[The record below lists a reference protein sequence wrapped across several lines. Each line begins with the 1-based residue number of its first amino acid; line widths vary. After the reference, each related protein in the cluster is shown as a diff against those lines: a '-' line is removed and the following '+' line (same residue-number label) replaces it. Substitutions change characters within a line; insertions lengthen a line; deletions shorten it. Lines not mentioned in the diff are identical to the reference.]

1 MRRGP
6 KGRSGEVAGRFG
18 EGRRLSVRAR
28 WRLYP
33 LAAMAGSEGTEQV
46 ESLRRGL
53 ISLPTRVLPWGWR
66 DFWIQAL
73 VFWTF
78 NLSYEASRGLS
89 DGGRTTALANGERVI
104 DAEKSLGIF
113 WEHDLQDWV
122 LSAPGIFERIANET
136 YFNCQFTISFGVLLW
151 VYFFRNH
158 AFYFVRNVIVA
169 ADFIGLFGYITFPTA
184 PPRLIPGGGFVDT
197 TLNDST
203 VSHESWI
210 IKTFANEYAAMPSLH
225 TAYALTIGTTAVLVC
240 RSIVAKVL
248 WSLYPGLVIYSIIST
263 GNHFI
268 LDAVAG
274 AFVAQL
280 AFLAAFAATRGVLP
294 RRGRP
299 PVGPLTPSS
308 PPG

>member
-1 MRRGP
+1 
-6 KGRSGEVAGRFG
+6 
-18 EGRRLSVRAR
+18 
-28 WRLYP
+28 
-33 LAAMAGSEGTEQV
+33 MAGSEGTEQV

-53 ISLPTRVLPWGWR
+53 VSLPARVLPWGWR
-66 DFWIQAL
+66 DFWLQAL

-89 DGGRTTALANGERVI
+89 DGSRATALANGERVI

-158 AFYFVRNVIVA
+158 AFYFARNVIVA
-169 ADFIGLFGYITFPTA
+169 SDFIGLFGYITFPTA

-203 VSHESWI
+203 VSHDSWI

-274 AFVAQL
+274 AFVA
-280 AFLAAFAATRGVLP
+280 AAPRPSTGGAADSLVPARLRSGA
-294 RRGRP
+294 GEP
-299 PVGPLTPSS
+299 PE
-308 PPG
+308 